1 MPVGIRPSRLRRGS
15 SDASLASD
23 SRLGQVKSRPESGGG
38 GQVLIDAGADGLG
51 IDVWIREELLE
62 GRMVVLCDCLVRSFR
77 RIVEDVAAQ
86 NDVRVLHDRGDD
98 GEAAKVRE
106 GRELFRDVRGVGG
119 GVTDH
124 VVRRDHKEQAV
135 RRINEETRHEL
146 AHVRD
151 FRRDE
156 RGLSRQAGE
165 RPVLPDVLDGDV
177 VGVHLRVVVELV
189 DAYRA
194 LSQLLID
201 QPELGGLAVETECQR
216 ESVGEFASVR
226 KVRVCGSVPSAE
238 QGAYEST

>member
-1 MPVGIRPSRLRRGS
+1 MPTGIRPSLRIDS
-15 SDASLASD
+15 FSVSLVLAG
-23 SRLGQVKSRPESGGG
+23 RLGQRESRSESGGG
-38 GQVLIDAGADGLG
+38 GKVLIDAGADGLG

-98 GEAAKVRE
+98 GEAAKARE
-106 GRELFRDVRGVGG
+106 GRELFRDVRRVGG